1 MEWFKLWVL
10 VSPPFKILLK
20 GSKLRNSLYYL
31 CLLFQSRKWSRVGNL
46 QLLSLSTSQPLT
58 LMTTWRKTNS
68 LMWTMKPGG
77 AQFWFFWLFGTGVS
91 SRLLS
96 FLFDMTVAM
105 IIDSL
110 IKYRVFILTVIP
122 IKVPTS
128 QTILWCEKW
137 SQGGGGGR
145 EGERKTCF
153 PYSGV
158 SVLL

>member
-110 IKYRVFILTVIP
+110 IKYRVFISP
-122 IKVPTS
+122 QS
-128 QTILWCEKW
+128 
-137 SQGGGGGR
+137 
-145 EGERKTCF
+145 ERSELGPFYCC
-153 PYSGV
+153 PGALSGYCCV
-158 SVLL
+158 CVWEWLLLCVGKRLL